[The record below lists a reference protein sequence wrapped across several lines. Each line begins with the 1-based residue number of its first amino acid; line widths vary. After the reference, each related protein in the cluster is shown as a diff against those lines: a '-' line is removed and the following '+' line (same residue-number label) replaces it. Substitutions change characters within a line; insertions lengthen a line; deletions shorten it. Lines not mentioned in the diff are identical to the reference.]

1 VKIYLACT
9 VRGDRGALAAARGIA
24 AALTRLGHEIVT
36 GHLLEDDVNERESTL
51 SEQAVFERDLA
62 WLDESDVLV
71 AEASGSS
78 FGVGFEVGYVL
89 GRSGITKQNVV
100 LVYDRARTAAVS
112 RLIVGANHERCATLG
127 YASPAEAVAFVTAA
141 IDRIL
146 LDRSAHH
153 DTRG

>member
-1 VKIYLACT
+1 MKIYLACT
-9 VRGDRGALAAARGIA
+9 VRGDRGAIAAARGIA
-24 AALTRLGHEIVT
+24 AALTSRGHEIIT
-36 GHLLEDDVNERESTL
+36 GHLLDDNVNERESML

-89 GRSGITKQNVV
+89 GRSGATRQHVV

-112 RLIVGANHERCATLG
+112 RLIVGATHERCATLG

-141 IDRIL
+141 IDRLL
-146 LDRSAHH
+146 LDRPAPR
-153 DTRG
+153 DTPA